1 MSEAYK
7 ETIIRLLDK
16 LTDHYAH
23 KVMVY
28 ALTLLEIQEENRIK
42 AQEVNHA

>member
-1 MSEAYK
+1 MTQK
-7 ETIIRLLDK
+7 EIINSTLDK

-28 ALTLLEIQEENRIK
+28 ALTLLEIQEERNLSREP
-42 AQEVNHA
+42 AE

>member
-1 MSEAYK
+1 MSERD
-7 ETIIRLLDK
+7 IITSTLDK

-42 AQEVNHA
+42 AQEVKSV